1 MSCRD
6 EEIREKCGEDA
17 VHYLSFQ
24 RHIIGLLVVI
34 GVLSVGIILPI
45 NFSGDLLGETLLWPP
60 ARCRGNSQRGCSQIG
75 GRQGR
80 TDSSVSASEVFVC
93 WLLV

>member
-1 MSCRD
+1 MPLCDTFELSFRD

-24 RHIIGLLVVI
+24 RHIIGLLMVI

-45 NFSGDLLGETLLWPP
+45 NFSGDLLGEKPVCGSKCLYSVT
-60 ARCRGNSQRGCSQIG
+60 AQIENPL
-75 GRQGR
+75 
-80 TDSSVSASEVFVC
+80 AS
-93 WLLV
+93 